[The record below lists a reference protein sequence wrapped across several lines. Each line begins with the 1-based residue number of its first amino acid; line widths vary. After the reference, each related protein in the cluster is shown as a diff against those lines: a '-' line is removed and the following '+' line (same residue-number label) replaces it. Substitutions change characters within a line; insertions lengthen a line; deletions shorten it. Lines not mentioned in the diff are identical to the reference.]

1 MYATFNGSDFVTA
14 VSDNCD
20 ASVGV
25 SSVRIVSVSSDEPD
39 DSNADGMTINDIVIA
54 ADCKSVQVRAERKG
68 DSNGRVY
75 IVTLKV
81 TDTAG
86 NTTNT
91 TARVSV
97 PSSQN
102 GAAAKANAPSFT
114 IQGSCP

>member
-1 MYATFNGSDFVTA
+1 MYRTFNVSDFVTS

-20 ASVGV
+20 VSVGV
-25 SSVRIVSVSSDEPD
+25 SSVKIVSVSSDEPD
-39 DSNADGMTINDIVIA
+39 DSTADGMTLNDIVIGG
-54 ADCKSVQVRAERKG
+54 DCKSVQVRAERKG

-86 NTTNT
+86 NTTTT

-102 GAAAKANAPSFT
+102 GAAAIADAPSFT
-114 IQGSCP
+114 IQGGCP

>member
-1 MYATFNGSDFVTA
+1 MYAKFNVSDFVTS

-25 SSVRIVSVSSDEPD
+25 SSVKIVSVSSDEPD

-54 ADCKSVQVRAERKG
+54 PDCKSVQVRAERKG

-81 TDTAG
+81 TDTSG
-86 NTTNT
+86 NTTTT

-97 PSSQN
+97 PNSQN
-102 GAAAKANAPSFT
+102 GNAAIADAPSFT
-114 IQGSCP
+114 ILGGCP